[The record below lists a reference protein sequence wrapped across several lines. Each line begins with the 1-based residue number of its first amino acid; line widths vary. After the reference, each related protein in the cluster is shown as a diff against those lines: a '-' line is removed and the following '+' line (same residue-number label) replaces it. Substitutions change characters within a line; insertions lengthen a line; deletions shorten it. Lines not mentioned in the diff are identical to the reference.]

1 MTISPKRINMEEVI
15 LGSDNIAE
23 FSRYFEDICD
33 FRFGTPGQN
42 ICNGVASGMRR
53 LPTQDSEDASGKR
66 LYRATPAD
74 PTQLMERDYV
84 LFLEDK
90 KRALKINDK
99 YQEDDIDCVSYL
111 MMHISQSVATALR
124 NSPSYKAYKAMPEG
138 DRSYSLFQAIKKIV
152 STPDVNSIV
161 TRACNYL
168 GIQFSININ
177 QTMDMVNV
185 RSEQFK
191 ADFATSEF
199 PDSVSFD
206 KLKSMVV
213 FSTLNKEA
221 FHTFKQVY
229 SAGTQDPLGDS
240 EKLMQAAIT
249 YASANKQYIDS
260 FPGPDLESERGQ
272 AYFASGESDRGL
284 AYHAGFMGS
293 IPVSEFLQSSQG
305 LAYKAELKRPGGE
318 AYPLQHP
325 APFCH
330 QLPFRL
336 IGPPVT
342 DAVRFCH
349 DCYIRTGKCITSHGN
364 PGQSK
369 CYTPSLERNPETT
382 AIKSYVAEMLI
393 NPFSSE
399 SQQAFQLLD
408 QLVTKCD

>member
-1 MTISPKRINMEEVI
+1 MTISPKKINMEEVI

-42 ICNGVASGMRR
+42 ICNGVASGMRK
-53 LPTQDSEDASGKR
+53 LPTQNDKDSSGKR
-66 LYRATPAD
+66 LYRAMPED
-74 PTQLMERDYV
+74 LTQLMERDYAS
-84 LFLEDK
+84 FLEDK
-90 KRALKINDK
+90 KRALKVNDK

-111 MMHISQSVATALR
+111 MMHISPSVATALR
-124 NSPSYKAYKAMPEG
+124 NSPNYKAYKTMPEG
-138 DRSYSLFQAIKKIV
+138 DRSYALFQAIKKIV

-168 GIQFSININ
+168 GIQFSVNIN

-191 ADFATSEF
+191 ADFATQEF

-229 SAGTQDPLGDS
+229 SAGTPDPLGDS

-249 YASANKQYIDS
+249 YASANKQYVDS

-272 AYFASGESDRGL
+272 AYLASDRGL
-284 AYHAGFMGS
+284 AYNAGFIGS
-293 IPVSEFLQSSQG
+293 IPASEFLQSSQG

-318 AYPLQHP
+318 VYPLQHP
-325 APFCH
+325 TPFCH
-330 QLPFRL
+330 QLPFKM

-342 DAVRFCH
+342 DVNRFCH

-364 PGQSK
+364 PHQPK
-369 CYTPSLERNPETT
+369 CLHPSLERNPEAT

-393 NPFSSE
+393 NPYSSE
-399 SQQAFQLLD
+399 SLQSFQLMD
-408 QLVTKCD
+408 QLVTMCD